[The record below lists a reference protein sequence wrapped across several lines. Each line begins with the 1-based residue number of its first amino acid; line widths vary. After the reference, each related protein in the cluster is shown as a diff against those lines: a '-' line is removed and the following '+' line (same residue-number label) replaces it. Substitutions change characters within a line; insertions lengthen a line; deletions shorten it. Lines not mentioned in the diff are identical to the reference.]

1 MQQAHRLYKSLDDRI
16 LFGVAGGHAEYF
28 NIDPVIV
35 RVGWVILT
43 VVTGGIAALVYLVLA
58 IVTPED
64 RSRAE
69 AVADDDD
76 SIEDDTDYRGEGH
89 RSSYRL
95 RARYAIAAVLIV
107 VGILFLISNLGVFN
121 VVRWDLIWPV
131 AIIALGLAIL
141 IPSIRR

>member
-1 MQQAHRLYKSLDDRI
+1 MQQAHRLYKSRDDRI

-43 VVTGGIAALVYLVLA
+43 IVTGGIAALVYLVLA

-69 AVADDDD
+69 MVVDDDD
-76 SIEDDTDYRGEGH
+76 LASGDVDYRDVDR
-89 RSSYRL
+89 RSSRRD
-95 RARYAIAAVLIV
+95 RARYVIGGVLV
-107 VGILFLISNLGVFN
+107 ALGVLFLVSNLGIFTSI
-121 VVRWDLIWPV
+121 RWELVWPAV
-131 AIIALGLAIL
+131 IIVLGLTIL

>member
-28 NIDPVIV
+28 NIDPVIA

>member
-1 MQQAHRLYKSLDDRI
+1 MQQARRLYKSPDDRL

-28 NIDPVIV
+28 EIDPVLV

-43 VVTGGIAALVYLVLA
+43 IVTGGIAALVYLVLA

-69 AVADDDD
+69 MVVDDDD
-76 SIEDDTDYRGEGH
+76 LASGDVDAQKKDR
-89 RSSYRL
+89 RSSRRD
-95 RARYAIAAVLIV
+95 RARYVIGGVLV
-107 VGILFLISNLGVFN
+107 ALGVLFLLSNLGIFSSI
-121 VVRWDLIWPV
+121 RWELIWPV
-131 AIIALGLAIL
+131 VFIVLGLTIL